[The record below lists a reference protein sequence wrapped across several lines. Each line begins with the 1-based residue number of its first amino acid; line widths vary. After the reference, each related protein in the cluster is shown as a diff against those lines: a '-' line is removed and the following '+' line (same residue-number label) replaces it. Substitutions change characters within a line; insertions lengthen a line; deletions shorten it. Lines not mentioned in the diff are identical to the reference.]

1 MYFKTRGLYYD
12 RRKNFYRNQ
21 KKKNSDIIGVS
32 FLAQC
37 LISIILRKPD
47 FARARPSTLLDD
59 DITYNQLYS
68 TSTNLEAYY
77 KVACIGKLVKQ
88 HIKKDTNLS
97 QIEKSDIL
105 FALIY
110 AMSRKLTKKD
120 EISFNDIQ
128 SIDLAEL
135 TEDLLNDIKRSVLNI
150 YKELGANSTVAK
162 SASFTEE
169 IDKVFA

>member
-1 MYFKTRGLYYD
+1 
-12 RRKNFYRNQ
+12 
-21 KKKNSDIIGVS
+21 
-32 FLAQC
+32 
-37 LISIILRKPD
+37 
-47 FARARPSTLLDD
+47 
-59 DITYNQLYS
+59 
-68 TSTNLEAYY
+68 
-77 KVACIGKLVKQ
+77 
-88 HIKKDTNLS
+88 
-97 QIEKSDIL
+97 
-105 FALIY
+105 
-110 AMSRKLTKKD
+110 MSRKLTKKD